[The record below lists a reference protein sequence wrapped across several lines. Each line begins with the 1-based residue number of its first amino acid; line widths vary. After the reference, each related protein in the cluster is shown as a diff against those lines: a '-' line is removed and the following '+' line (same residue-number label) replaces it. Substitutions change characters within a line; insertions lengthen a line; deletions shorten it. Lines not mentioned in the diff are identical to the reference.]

1 MRIIW
6 SALMVTA
13 VLLSGVCYAADEG
26 GGGSSWESR
35 LQSPPGGNGQPPSAA
50 NGEALANLARA
61 QDLHAQA
68 GKEREALALAKPLI
82 ATFEAAG
89 DNDHLVDALFI
100 TGDCCYIL
108 GQWAD
113 AESYMTRAADLGFK
127 YFADTMSTYPLKV
140 IGESQ
145 FEQKKYDE
153 ALATFTRRVDMLKKN
168 DDEHALAGALFD
180 QAGAL
185 LNLKREEE
193 ALSLLAEAETAN
205 NARAAELSKAG
216 SGAAPEDREGNMID
230 HAEIVYHMAIANYRL
245 GRYEAT
251 LPLLKQAYSFF
262 KSLSPAELKETQDRL
277 VAVLDD
283 LVLVSEKLG
292 NTADADKYRSER
304 DSLNK

>member
-1 MRIIW
+1 
-6 SALMVTA
+6 MVSA
-13 VLLSGVCYAADEG
+13 VLLSGVCFAADEG
-26 GGGSSWESR
+26 SGSSWQSQ
-35 LQSPPGGNGQPPSAA
+35 LGSPPSGNGQPPSKA
-50 NGEALANLARA
+50 NGEALADLARA
-61 QDLHAQA
+61 QDLHAQP

-82 ATFEAAG
+82 ATFDASG

-100 TGDCCYIL
+100 TGDCEYML
-108 GQWAD
+108 GAWAD

-140 IGESQ
+140 VGESQ

-185 LNLKREEE
+185 LNLSREEE
-193 ALSLLAEAETAN
+193 ALALLAEAEKAN
-205 NARAAELSKAG
+205 NARAGELSKAG
-216 SGAAPEDREGNMID
+216 SGATPDEREGNVID

-245 GRYEAT
+245 ERYAAT

-262 KSLSPAELKETQDRL
+262 KSLSPAELKDTQDRL

-292 NTADADKYRSER
+292 NTADAGKYRSER